1 MMKRYLLDT
10 NICIF
15 FMRGKYNLDKKLRSV
30 GGDNCY
36 ISSITVAELYYG
48 AACSKKPVLEKQR
61 VAMFVSNINVLQIDD
76 CLEVYAESKAYL
88 RSQGKLIDD
97 FDLLIGATAIAND
110 MIAVTEN
117 VKHLGMIPGIKIE
130 NWIDRNS

>member
-1 MMKRYLLDT
+1 M
-10 NICIF
+10 
-15 FMRGKYNLDKKLRSV
+15 
-30 GGDNCY
+30 
-36 ISSITVAELYYG
+36 
-48 AACSKKPVLEKQR
+48 
-61 VAMFVSNINVLQIDD
+61 QIDD